1 MFMTAFVLFLVQWSL
16 RRDPGPTRGL
26 NKLSIFIL
34 IFKKKKLLKNYS
46 KNGINK
52 RKSIQFLYPCILAM
66 QEKLHFTRQYTY
78 TKNISA
84 LWPIGYCVEQRGGG
98 GLGG

>member
-34 IFKKKKLLKNYS
+34 IFKKKNYYKIILKMELIKEKVFN
-46 KNGINK
+46 
-52 RKSIQFLYPCILAM
+52 FCI
-66 QEKLHFTRQYTY
+66 HVF
-78 TKNISA
+78 
-84 LWPIGYCVEQRGGG
+84 
-98 GLGG
+98 